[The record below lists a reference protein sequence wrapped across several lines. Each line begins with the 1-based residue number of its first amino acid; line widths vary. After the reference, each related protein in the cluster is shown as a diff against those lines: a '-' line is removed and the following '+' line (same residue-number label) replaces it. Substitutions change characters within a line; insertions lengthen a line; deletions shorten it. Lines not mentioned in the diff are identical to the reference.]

1 MSTHTPGPWHISRG
15 TMSDGTTRA
24 ENIISEGGDLICEGL
39 HWNKNGEIDGH
50 LLAAAPELLAE
61 LVEMARW
68 GGFSDIRH
76 MERVDAL
83 IAKAT
88 GTAP

>member
-24 ENIISEGGDLICEGL
+24 ENIISEDGDLICEGL
-39 HWNKNGEIDGH
+39 HWNKNGEVDGH
-50 LLAAAPELLAE
+50 LLAAAPELLAALSE
-61 LVEMARW
+61 IVTN
-68 GGFSDIRH
+68 GGFRDLRH
-76 MERVDAL
+76 IYAAEQL

-88 GTAP
+88 GTET

>member
-1 MSTHTPGPWHISRG
+1 MSTHTPPPWHISRG

-24 ENIISEGGDLICEGL
+24 ENIISEDGDLICEGL
-39 HWNKNGEIDGH
+39 HWNKNGEVDGH

-61 LVEMARW
+61 LVVIVTN
-68 GGFSDIRH
+68 GGFRDLRH
-76 MERVDAL
+76 IYAVEQL